1 MMRGR
6 LIQIIKPLQGRGD
19 AKTQTALPCP
29 HQPFWQVWVAGMF
42 VAVER
47 GGCSFSMKTLAAQR
61 AGALGVII
69 VNTAEGTL
77 RVMADKGDGEKAR
90 IPTIL

>member
-1 MMRGR
+1 
-6 LIQIIKPLQGRGD
+6 
-19 AKTQTALPCP
+19 
-29 HQPFWQVWVAGMF
+29 MF

-69 VNTAEGTL
+69 VNTAEVTL
-77 RVMADKGDGEKAR
+77 RVMADQGDGDKAV
-90 IPTIL
+90 IPTVM

>member
-1 MMRGR
+1 
-6 LIQIIKPLQGRGD
+6 
-19 AKTQTALPCP
+19 
-29 HQPFWQVWVAGMF
+29 MF

-69 VNTAEGTL
+69 VNTAEVTL

-90 IPTIL
+90 IPTIM

>member
-1 MMRGR
+1 
-6 LIQIIKPLQGRGD
+6 
-19 AKTQTALPCP
+19 
-29 HQPFWQVWVAGMF
+29 MF

-69 VNTAEGTL
+69 VNTAEATL
-77 RVMADKGDGEKAR
+77 RVMADQGDGEKAL
-90 IPTIL
+90 IPTVMVSATAGRFLSTAAAGSSRSPILGRFTRETFDAGRG

>member
-1 MMRGR
+1 MH
-6 LIQIIKPLQGRGD
+6 IFHAP
-19 AKTQTALPCP
+19 TQ
-29 HQPFWQVWVAGMF
+29 VRVAGTF

-77 RVMADKGDGEKAR
+77 RVMADAGDAEKAL
-90 IPTIL
+90 IPTVM